1 MKNATKYLRLG
12 AAGLLAAAALW
23 CVAGC
28 ASMEER
34 GSMSKTSRTTQ
45 QGAATQAQSQD
56 NAARQEQGTPQAGG
70 K

>member
-1 MKNATKYLRLG
+1 MKNAPKYVRFG
-12 AAGLLAAAALW
+12 AATLAAAVTLW

-34 GSMSKTSRTTQ
+34 GSRSKTSGAAQ
-45 QGAATQAQSQD
+45 QGAAAQAQSQD
-56 NAARQEQGTPQAGG
+56 NAAQQEQGTPQTGG